1 MAEHFVVS
9 GVFSLMEVSFPNLG
23 TSSVQVDVSQICCV
37 PDNVFMI
44 TSSNVEEGTLQCR
57 LRLVKTLDST
67 LGGTSGIDTISDN
80 PRQMLVVRSMIC
92 IEMVDTLRVSCRWDR
107 HCQTSRYVKI
117 LIFLIAKLKL
127 WMRLQSSVSV

>member
-57 LRLVKTLDST
+57 LRLVKTLVKEIMMVESSIQIHSFFGMLFD
-67 LGGTSGIDTISDN
+67 GG
-80 PRQMLVVRSMIC
+80 
-92 IEMVDTLRVSCRWDR
+92 
-107 HCQTSRYVKI
+107 
-117 LIFLIAKLKL
+117 
-127 WMRLQSSVSV
+127 